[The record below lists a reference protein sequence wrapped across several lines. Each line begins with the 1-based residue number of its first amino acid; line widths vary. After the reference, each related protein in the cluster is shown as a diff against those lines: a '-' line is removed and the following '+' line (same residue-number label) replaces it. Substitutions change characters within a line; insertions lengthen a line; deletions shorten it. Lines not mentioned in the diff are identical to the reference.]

1 MDRKIIILILVVAST
16 IAQNIPAG
24 TLAKTPKH
32 RLFLCF
38 LDRQELGS
46 GANSA
51 KRPVEFRGNQ
61 HFGQQFIAHKART
74 DQIISLGITF
84 QEESHD
90 EKFFEI
96 QKLGPHIVAQNH
108 QKIGPIIMVS
118 IHIKPLVKHPEPKF
132 WASQKFWART
142 TRIPLQE
149 TKWPGTGWK
158 QDMFDNFTARF
169 EKILSGF
176 LCKRPK

>member
-61 HFGQQFIAHKART
+61 YFGQQFIAHKART

-118 IHIKPLVKHPEPKF
+118 IHIKPLVKHPEPLPELLESLFRKLNGLELDGNKKCSTISRHGLKKYF
-132 WASQKFWART
+132 PFFCVNGQNK
-142 TRIPLQE
+142 
-149 TKWPGTGWK
+149 
-158 QDMFDNFTARF
+158 
-169 EKILSGF
+169 
-176 LCKRPK
+176 